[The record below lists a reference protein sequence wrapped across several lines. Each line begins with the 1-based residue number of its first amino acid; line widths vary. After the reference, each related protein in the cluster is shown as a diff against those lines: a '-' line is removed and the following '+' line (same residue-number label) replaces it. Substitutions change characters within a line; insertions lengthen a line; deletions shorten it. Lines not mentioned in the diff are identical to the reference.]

1 MNFSRSVMLMET
13 LQIDGIPEFIL
24 AARLESF
31 TAASLKLGVTSS
43 AVGKSVSRL
52 EKRLGI
58 KLLHRTTRRL
68 SLTNEGEAYLATCVQ
83 VMESLQQTES
93 WLSTGHAEPR
103 GRLRIDLPA
112 AFGRRHIAPM
122 LIRLTSQFTQLDLT
136 MTFGERKVDMVSE
149 GIDLAVRIGDLMDD
163 PELVARRLGEQRL
176 VICAAPGYLR
186 GRSPVKEKSDLL
198 THDCIIGWRKGLRAT
213 WLLKGEKGLLEH
225 QEIRVR
231 HEFGDGE
238 MMLKATVE
246 GGGLCQ
252 LPTWLVDEHLRS
264 GALVTVLDQ
273 YAGARMPIHVIWP
286 RTRYIQ
292 PKVRIIIDELLAMS
306 EQYTELFAPGDA

>member
-1 MNFSRSVMLMET
+1 MET
-13 LQIDGIPEFIL
+13 LQVDGIPEFIL
-24 AARLESF
+24 AAQLESF
-31 TAASLKLGVTSS
+31 TAASLRLGVTSS

-58 KLLHRTTRRL
+58 KLMHRTTRRL
-68 SLTNEGEAYLATCVQ
+68 SLTSEGEAYLATCVQ

-93 WLSTGHAEPR
+93 WLSTGHAEAR

-136 MTFGERKVDMVSE
+136 MSFGERKVDMVAE

-163 PELVARRLGEQRL
+163 PELVARRLGEQSL

-186 GRSPVKEKSDLL
+186 GRPLVKERSDLL
-198 THDCIIGWRKGLRAT
+198 THDCIIAWRKGLRAT
-213 WLLKGEKGLLEH
+213 WLLKGDKGSLEH

-252 LPTWLVDEHLRS
+252 LPTWLVDEHLQS

-292 PKVRIIIDELLAMS
+292 PKVRIVIDELLAMS
-306 EQYTELFAPGDA
+306 EQYNELFAPDDA

>member
-1 MNFSRSVMLMET
+1 MET
-13 LQIDGIPEFIL
+13 LQVDGIPEFIL
-24 AARLESF
+24 AAQLESF
-31 TAASLKLGVTSS
+31 TAAALQLGVTSS

-68 SLTNEGEAYLATCVQ
+68 SLTSEGDAYFATCVQ
-83 VMESLQQTES
+83 VMENLQLTES

-112 AFGRRHIAPM
+112 AFGRRHLAPM
-122 LIRLTSQFTQLDLT
+122 LIRLAGQFAQLDLT
-136 MTFGERKVDMVSE
+136 MTFGERKVDMVAE

-176 VICAAPGYLR
+176 VICAAPQYLHNR
-186 GRSPVKEKSDLL
+186 AAPKEKTDLL
-198 THDCIIGWRKGLRAT
+198 EHDCIIAWRKGLRAT
-213 WLLKGEKGLLEH
+213 WLLNGDKGALEH

-238 MMLKATVE
+238 MMLSATLE

-252 LPTWLVDEHLRS
+252 LPTWLVDEHLSS
-264 GALVTVLDQ
+264 GKLVTVLDQ

-292 PKVRIIIDELLAMS
+292 PKVRIIIDELLAIA
-306 EQYTELFAPGDA
+306 EQHTALFHPGAD